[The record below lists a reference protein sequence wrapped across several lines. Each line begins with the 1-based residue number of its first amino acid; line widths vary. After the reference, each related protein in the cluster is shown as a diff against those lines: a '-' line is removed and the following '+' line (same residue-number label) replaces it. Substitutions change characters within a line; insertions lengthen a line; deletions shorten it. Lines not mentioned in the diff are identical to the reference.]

1 MFRAALHIIAN
12 NWKQSILTSIGAQI
26 NYDVHIWWNI
36 TQQWRMSHR
45 GMQQQMNPKS
55 IAFSEINQTQKSINS
70 MFHLYDILER
80 QKYDR
85 NRKQVVQKTKRK
97 QVVRGLNME
106 EENWMPRE
114 FMEGWKCSICWLQWW
129 LHNWINLSKLI
140 ELTTSKW
147 WIYFI

>member
-1 MFRAALHIIAN
+1 
-12 NWKQSILTSIGAQI
+12 
-26 NYDVHIWWNI
+26 
-36 TQQWRMSHR
+36 
-45 GMQQQMNPKS
+45 MQQQMNPKS

-106 EENWMPRE
+106 EEN
-114 FMEGWKCSICWLQWW
+114 
-129 LHNWINLSKLI
+129 
-140 ELTTSKW
+140 
-147 WIYFI
+147 